1 MKGYKK
7 KSAVGVGAP
16 ATENRKR
23 YTINSIL
30 KNGGDVKVLIK
41 RPGAIPEFIKSADIP
56 QEFLSRKLK
65 VELLL
70 SSTLALV
77 CDPKSKEPIN
87 LSVDRIVY
95 RGTVVILR
103 GGLSRVLPMSYSDGN
118 DAFVWLMKH
127 RV

>member
-30 KNGGDVKVLIK
+30 KNAGDVKVLIK
-41 RPGAIPEFIKSADIP
+41 RPGEVPEFIRGADIP
-56 QEFLSRKLK
+56 PEFLSKKLK
-65 VELLL
+65 VDFIG
-70 SSTLALV
+70 STLSLV
-77 CDPKSKEPIN
+77 YDPKSKEAMN
-87 LSVDRIVY
+87 LSCDRIVY
-95 RGTVVILR
+95 KGMVVVLR
-103 GGLSRVLPMSYSDGN
+103 GGLNRALPMSYSDGN
-118 DAFVWLMKH
+118 DAFVWPMCH